1 MPLPFLVAP
10 ATPRLRLCGNADSG
24 VLEFPVLGGLTVQ
37 EAIVVDELL
46 AGRPNAFVEAAKVA
60 DAISTRESITRIEG
74 FAIIEQAVGGT
85 DMEPAAQE
93 LRLKYATQINAVIAI
108 FSSSNE
114 YTKEAAVTALIRC
127 RLSLHDWGLVDTR
140 GLHRRLLTEVYE
152 LYLDEVAAEATP
164 SSPLSEEDVK
174 KPPLASGKQRKRTGP
189 PLPTNSSTTSPAST
203 TAPHSAASCATK

>member
-10 ATPRLRLCGNADSG
+10 ATPRLRSCGNADSG

-85 DMEPAAQE
+85 DMEQAAQE

-140 GLHRRLLTEVYE
+140 GLHRRLLTEIYE

-189 PLPTNSSTTSPAST
+189 PLPTNSSTTSPANT